1 MLLAVLAESDILYG
15 CDENQPVGTVCG
27 CDGNQPVGTVC
38 GCDGNQPV
46 VNVVV
51 VVVHAER

>member
-1 MLLAVLAESDILYG
+1 MLLAVLAESDTL
-15 CDENQPVGTVCG
+15 CG

-51 VVVHAER
+51 VVVHDER

>member
-1 MLLAVLAESDILYG
+1 M
-15 CDENQPVGTVCG
+15 GTVCG
-27 CDGNQPVGTVC
+27 YDGNQSVGTVC

-51 VVVHAER
+51 VVVHVER